1 MGRAGPR
8 RAEEDSQGAE
18 WEVGLAGRGGP
29 DLQAVDSGLDPGLP
43 QSRCDKFLLCGF
55 RFRKN
60 TPYPW
65 ESQEGTGFY
74 SLLPTV
80 CLQLAGQAEPCSTLS
95 AGGGPPRSEGEGG
108 GLKRPQGKPDS
119 STALLLLEGSH
130 RLSPTRG
137 DKAAAQRT
145 VIA

>member
-1 MGRAGPR
+1 MLHWGTRGQAQGAPQGAVWAGPG

-95 AGGGPPRSEGEGG
+95 GWGCPPEVRV
-108 GLKRPQGKPDS
+108 KVV
-119 STALLLLEGSH
+119 A
-130 RLSPTRG
+130 
-137 DKAAAQRT
+137 
-145 VIA
+145 